1 MTDNNELTKDDIVID
16 PEIEV
21 DAEDPN
27 GISVYIETWF
37 DVDEKFGINT
47 KADDSE
53 WLNMYATYNPSED
66 KLKIDC
72 VVSSDT
78 KYEEFEYTPTENEAQ
93 LIKDMIGETTR
104 NYFGCTPQEFVEEFS
119 DDFTIGGI

>member
-53 WLNMYATYNPSED
+53 WLNMYATYNP
-66 KLKIDC
+66 LKIG
-72 VVSSDT
+72 S
-78 KYEEFEYTPTENEAQ
+78 
-93 LIKDMIGETTR
+93 R
-104 NYFGCTPQEFVEEFS
+104 
-119 DDFTIGGI
+119 